1 MSCATSFWVCEFL
14 YQKPW
19 CYWFPPKEV
28 QILCFSDLDSSRNQD
43 ICFPSYL
50 LDISWCSMTRFFI
63 SLILLPVFV
72 LQEFVFQMAKT
83 IFKTLFKLEC
93 TNLRHFISHH
103 YDPFE
108 SNIQNVY
115 WKMKKYFPSKKLRM
129 EFSGQKRSIYRSSRV
144 RDE

>member
-1 MSCATSFWVCEFL
+1 
-14 YQKPW
+14 
-19 CYWFPPKEV
+19 
-28 QILCFSDLDSSRNQD
+28 
-43 ICFPSYL
+43 
-50 LDISWCSMTRFFI
+50 MTRFFV

-144 RDE
+144 RDGVNPTRKDTILHKICAARKEGSSPSSRGGGVFWLAQSSHDDFLFLASD